1 MPRKPATAQ
10 ADTLQDIRDGAFA
23 LFGRYG
29 YDGVSIEDIA
39 KAAHLSKGALY
50 WHFKGKDA
58 LFLDC
63 LKRLHAIFE
72 EHVFNRMLDEQDA
85 ILRILA
91 CFQGMERLLRDP
103 RIKAGVAGYWL
114 GIGNASLPAI
124 NKAQQGF
131 EQRTGEIIR
140 EALKRAM
147 DQGLLNLGSDLDD
160 MSRAIIAIMEAII
173 LPLRQQ
179 SPDEVHRLVGVL
191 ARALLRAYARDER
204 IVSIAD
210 KVLNIKPVY

>member
-1 MPRKPATAQ
+1 MPRKPAKAQ

-29 YDGVSIEDIA
+29 YDGVSIDDIA
-39 KAAHLSKGALY
+39 KSAGLSKGALY

-63 LKRLHAIFE
+63 LKRLHAIFQ
-72 EHVFNRMLDEQDA
+72 EHVFDRMLREPDA
-85 ILRILA
+85 ILRILTF
-91 CFQGMERLLRDP
+91 FQGMELLLHDP

-114 GIGNASLPAI
+114 GIDNANLPAI
-124 NKAQQGF
+124 IQAQQDF
-131 EQRTGEIIR
+131 ERQTSQIIR
-140 EALKRAM
+140 ESLELGM
-147 DQGLLNLGSDLDD
+147 QQGLLNLGGDLDD

-179 SPDEVHRLVGVL
+179 TPDEVHRLVIVL
-191 ARALLRAYARDER
+191 ARALLRAYASDEKHVG
-204 IVSIAD
+204 IVSNI
-210 KVLNIKPVY
+210 LNNK

>member
-1 MPRKPATAQ
+1 MPRKPAQDQ
-10 ADTLQDIRDGAFA
+10 ADTLQNIRDGAFA

-39 KAAHLSKGALY
+39 RAAGLSKGALY
-50 WHFKGKDA
+50 WHFKCKNE

-63 LKRLHAIFE
+63 LKRLHDIFE
-72 EHVFNRMLDEQDA
+72 KHVFGRMQHEPDA

-91 CFQGMERLLRDP
+91 FFQGMEQLLRDP
-103 RIKAGVAGYWL
+103 HIQAGVAGYWL

-124 NKAQQGF
+124 NQTQQAF
-131 EQRTGEIIR
+131 EQRTGLIVR
-140 EALKRAM
+140 EALQLAM
-147 DQGLLNLGSDLDD
+147 DQGSLDLRGDLDD
-160 MSRAIIAIMEAII
+160 MSRAIVAIMEAII

-179 SPDEVHRLVGVL
+179 APDEVHRLVGVL

-204 IVSIAD
+204 LVSIAD
-210 KVLNIKPVY
+210 KVLIKR